1 MECEEDMNERAPQLW
16 DFLSMKKFRE
26 IGEQDFYSPQL
37 GRAYCV
43 RSVYSEL
50 NPNYFKFW
58 NRCVRKMF
66 RCQSTEQ
73 NLRHINPLTMNV
85 LFVGIPSAELLAEYE
100 ENIILEAYTWEKGT
114 LRVEGHY
121 FDEKAGKIE
130 YAASRAKMERN
141 FTEQIREF

>member
-1 MECEEDMNERAPQLW
+1 MNERAPQLR

-26 IGEQDFYSPQL
+26 IGKQDFYSPQL

-43 RSVYSEL
+43 RSAYSEL
-50 NPNYFKFW
+50 NPNYFNFW
-58 NRCVRKMF
+58 NRCVRRMF
-66 RCQSTEQ
+66 PCQCTEQ

-85 LFVGIPSAELLAEYE
+85 FFVGMPSAELLTTSE
-100 ENIILEAYTWEKGT
+100 EKKIIRERYAREEGT

-130 YAASRAKMERN
+130 YAASRAKMGRN
-141 FTEQIREF
+141 FAEQIREF